1 MKKYEIGP
9 DGGWGW
15 MVCLGTFIV
24 AFIVEG
30 TTAAFGVLIKPIQ
43 EEFQASKSSTTW
55 VASLSFGVC
64 YLIGPIVGM
73 FLERFSLRQV
83 TITGAVIG
91 FFAFTVSAFS
101 PNITVLIIAYG
112 ILGGIS
118 MGVTFMTA
126 TIAVGR
132 YFNNRRAMATGLAM
146 SGAGFGMFVY
156 PFVTEIILQVLDWR
170 GTVLLIAAIYLNC
183 AVSGA
188 MFRPLAVREPENENT
203 NTKVLTE
210 TRDEFIFP
218 LKRKLLSENNYH
230 SLQHISDNGLQ
241 YDEPAAKSNS
251 MDCVK
256 ITDKFLL
263 NGLSRNDIYSSGFM
277 QISCEQIQSEQN
289 LSYSEPEKEK
299 SRCVNIRHFED
310 NFHVLKQPSFI
321 VVLFTMVFWSVQYIC
336 TLYIPDFASSK
347 GVPGTESALLVSFIG
362 VTNTLGRIFT
372 GFIID
377 FLHIRSITLYFTAF
391 VVITIGTFL
400 LPFCISFW
408 QIAVYSI
415 ISGFCVGTFT
425 GMRTIVIVDFVGIDY
440 LSHAYGWVSFVQ
452 GISCIPVP
460 PLAGFIYDTS
470 GSYFYTFLLVASY
483 YLCGC
488 VTSLSLRLGN
498 RCCKTEQKQ
507 TEQEQTLET

>member
-1 MKKYEIGP
+1 MRKYVTGP

-15 MVCLGTFIV
+15 VVCLGTFIV

-30 TTAAFGVLIKPIQ
+30 TTAAFGVLIIPIQ
-43 EEFQASKSSTTW
+43 EEFKASKSSTTW

-64 YLIGPIVGM
+64 YLIGPIVSM

-91 FFAFTVSAFS
+91 FIAFTVSAFS
-101 PNITVLIIAYG
+101 PNIIVLIIAYG

-126 TIAVGR
+126 IVAVGR

-146 SGAGFGMFVY
+146 SGAGFGMFAY
-156 PFVTEIILQVLDWR
+156 PFFTEIILQVLDWR
-170 GTVLLIAAIYLNC
+170 GTVLLVAAIYLNC

-188 MFRPLAVREPENENT
+188 MFRPLAILEPEEENT
-203 NTKVLTE
+203 DTTVSLE
-210 TRDEFIFP
+210 TREKLI
-218 LKRKLLSENNYH
+218 LSQKRKLLSEKNYH
-230 SLQHISDNGLQ
+230 SLQHINSHVLQ
-241 YDEPAAKSNS
+241 YEELAAKANS

-256 ITDKFLL
+256 ITDKFLPS
-263 NGLSRNDIYSSGFM
+263 GLSKNDIYSSGFM
-277 QISCEQIQSEQN
+277 QISCEQIQSESK
-289 LSYSEPEKEK
+289 LSSIEPENEN
-299 SRCVNIRHFED
+299 SRCVNMARYGD

-321 VVLFTMVFWSVQYIC
+321 VVLLTMVFWSVQYIC

-347 GVPGTESALLVSFIG
+347 GIPGTESALLVSFIG

-391 VVITIGTFL
+391 VVVTIGTFL

-425 GMRTIVIVDFVGIDY
+425 GMRTIVIVDFVGIDH
-440 LSHAYGWVSFVQ
+440 LSHAFGWVSFFQ

-460 PLAGFIYDTS
+460 PLAGFIYDKS
-470 GSYFYTFLLVASY
+470 GSYFYTFLLVATY

-488 VTSLSLRLGN
+488 VTSLSLRLSN
-498 RCCKTEQKQ
+498 RCCKTEETL
-507 TEQEQTLET
+507 TEEEQPFER

>member
-1 MKKYEIGP
+1 MRKYVTGP

-30 TTAAFGVLIKPIQ
+30 TTAAFGVLIIPIQ
-43 EEFQASKSSTTW
+43 EEFKASKSSTTW

-64 YLIGPIVGM
+64 YLIGPIISM

-91 FFAFTVSAFS
+91 FIAFTVSAFS
-101 PNITVLIIAYG
+101 PNIFVLIIAYG

-126 TIAVGR
+126 IVAVGR

-146 SGAGFGMFVY
+146 SGAGFGMFAY
-156 PFVTEIILQVLDWR
+156 PFFTEIILQVLDWR

-188 MFRPLAVREPENENT
+188 MFRPLALLEPEKENT
-203 NTKVLTE
+203 DSKESPE
-210 TRDEFIFP
+210 TRDKFILP
-218 LKRKLLSENNYH
+218 QKRKLLSENNYH
-230 SLQHISDNGLQ
+230 SLQHINGHVLQ
-241 YDEPAAKSNS
+241 YEESAAKAKS

-256 ITDKFLL
+256 ITDKFLP
-263 NGLSRNDIYSSGFM
+263 NGLSKNDIFSSGFM
-277 QISCEQIQSEQN
+277 QISCEQIQSESK
-289 LSYSEPEKEK
+289 LSSIEPENQD
-299 SRCVNIRHFED
+299 SRCVNMARYED

-347 GVPGTESALLVSFIG
+347 GIPGTESALLVSIIG
-362 VTNTLGRIFT
+362 VTNTLGRIFA

-391 VVITIGTFL
+391 VVVTTGTFL

-408 QIAVYSI
+408 QIAVYST

-425 GMRTIVIVDFVGIDY
+425 GMRTIVIVDFVGIDH
-440 LSHAYGWVSFVQ
+440 LSHAFGWVSFFQ

-460 PLAGFIYDTS
+460 PLAGFIYDQS
-470 GSYFYTFLLVASY
+470 GSYFYTFLLVATY
-483 YLCGC
+483 YLFGC
-488 VTSLSLRLGN
+488 VTSLSLRLSN
-498 RCCKTEQKQ
+498 RCCKTKEKLTEEEQPF
-507 TEQEQTLET
+507 ER